1 MLVHLRNRPPIS
13 QFGAQSIFKIQLF
26 KCKYA
31 FLDFWFWIFV
41 KVKYFIFSNMCCWVE
56 CGWWMA
62 SFECDKKRL
71 QMSWTD
77 KFTQNIILLTFTQ
90 QQNVQILFTFSSD
103 TLTTETTKLAF
114 SRCTNYGP
122 AEKVYLIWP
131 AALQLMGKL
140 MCCHCGWCPL
150 LEYNLK
156 HFN

>member
-1 MLVHLRNRPPIS
+1 MHSP
-13 QFGAQSIFKIQLF
+13 QSMFKIQLL
-26 KCKYA
+26 KCMCA
-31 FLDFWFWIFV
+31 LCIEIFV
-41 KVKYFIFSNMCCWVE
+41 KVKYFILYSAIWCCWVE